1 MFRLAAI
8 CQGIL
13 GRAMDGTAA
22 SQHAF
27 EQGKRARPLAEAG
40 WRQVEKILSQAR

>member
-13 GRAMDGTAA
+13 GRALDGTAA

-27 EQGKRARPLAEAG
+27 EQGKRAGPLADAG